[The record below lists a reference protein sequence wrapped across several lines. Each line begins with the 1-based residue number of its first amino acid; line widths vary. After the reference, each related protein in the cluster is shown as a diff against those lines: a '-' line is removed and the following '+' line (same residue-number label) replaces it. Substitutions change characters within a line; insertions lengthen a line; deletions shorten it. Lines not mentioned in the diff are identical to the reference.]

1 MQLKSSYTA
10 KETISC
16 EKKAHQVD
24 EFVSYTTDGEWIS
37 RICKKKKNKTK
48 KLYKLKKIIQ
58 AMIQPISF
66 QK

>member
-10 KETISC
+10 KEIISC

-24 EFVSYTTDGEWIS
+24 EFVSYTIDGEWIS
-37 RICKKKKNKTK
+37 RICKKKKK
-48 KLYKLKKIIQ
+48 YKLKKIIQ
-58 AMIQPISF
+58 AMIQPNSF